1 MKKGL
6 FIFNIVLS
14 VAVIILFVLVLM
26 PKSSSENEDKE
37 VVEPVKVSE
46 STLVYIN
53 TDSLLLNYEYAKH
66 LNEVLLKKEEKSRT
80 DFNQKAKAFQQDAT
94 EFQRKVQNN
103 GFLSLERAKQEEQRL
118 AQQERDLQD
127 LNTRLSNQLMV
138 EQSTVSAQ
146 LRDSLVTY
154 LKELQPKMKF
164 NVVLSNSLGDNILYS
179 EPGLDITSIAVKGL
193 NARYQAGLKK

>member
-14 VAVIILFVLVLM
+14 VAVIVLFVLVLK
-26 PKSSSENEDKE
+26 PKSTSDNDKD
-37 VVEPVKVSE
+37 VAVEPVKVSE
-46 STLVYIN
+46 STLVYVN

-80 DFNQKAKAFQQDAT
+80 DFNEKAKAFQQEAT

-103 GFLSLERAKQEEQRL
+103 GFLSLERAKAEEQGL
-118 AQQERDLQD
+118 AQKERDLQD

-138 EQSTVSAQ
+138 EQSSVSAQ

-164 NVVLSNSLGDNILYS
+164 TVVLSNSLGDNVLYS
-179 EPGLDITSIAVKGL
+179 QPGLDITSIAVKGL
-193 NARYQAGLKK
+193 NARYQASSKK